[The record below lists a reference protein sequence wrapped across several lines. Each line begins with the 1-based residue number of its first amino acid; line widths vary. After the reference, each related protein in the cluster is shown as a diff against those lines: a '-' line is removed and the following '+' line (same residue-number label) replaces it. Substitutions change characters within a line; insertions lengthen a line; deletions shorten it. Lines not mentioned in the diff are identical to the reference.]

1 MSKRLI
7 VPAVIV
13 LVVALTAIGCGSSGD
28 NSSST
33 GDGSTSSSASGG
45 GDELLPIS
53 KAAFIKGADAACA
66 SGKKQVEGEYAVY
79 LKKKG
84 IKEISSKVS
93 SNAEAEAQATE
104 VIETIAIP
112 ALNEQLDTIKALG
125 VPDGEEKVSAYLSA
139 VEEGIEEGEAEPL
152 TLFTS
157 TEKVFAKADK
167 LAGEIGLKVCGQR

>member
-7 VPAVIV
+7 VPVVIA
-13 LVVALTAIGCGSSGD
+13 LVVALAAVGCGGSSSD
-28 NSSST
+28 TNNSSS
-33 GDGSTSSSASGG
+33 DSSSADGG
-45 GDELLPIS
+45 GGGATSIS
-53 KAAFIKGADAACA
+53 KAAFIKEADAACA
-66 SGKKQVEGEYAVY
+66 SGKKQVEGEYAAY

-84 IKEISSKVS
+84 IKEINSKVS

-125 VPDGEEKVSAYLSA
+125 VPDGEEKVSAYLAA
-139 VEEGIEEGEAEPL
+139 VEEGIEEGEGEPL

-157 TEKVFAKADK
+157 AEKVFAKADK
-167 LAGEIGLKVCGQR
+167 LAGEIGFKVCGQR